1 MAGVEASSLEA
12 PIMLLIALLLVVCV
26 VVELARGPGGRK

>member
-1 MAGVEASSLEA
+1 MSVQASDIEA
-12 PIMLLIALLLVVCV
+12 PMMLLIALLLVVCV